1 MEEEKRKNPF
11 LNDKFAKISQNA
23 VELLGLQERM
33 LYLSKSMKKPTT
45 IFNANIY
52 NSKADKIWYG
62 DLEIEKDREALI
74 ELSNREGTLYILWE
88 MDGRFLQE
96 PPTIACIRYKA
107 IVTIENRI
115 VITYSHEFQ
124 KYVDFVTR
132 SQIQK
137 NKPVKNRPGCKKRR
151 RS

>member
-1 MEEEKRKNPF
+1 MEEEKSRNPF

-74 ELSNREGTLYILWE
+74 ELSNREGSLYILWE

-96 PPTIACIRYKA
+96 LPTIAYLRYKA
-107 IVTIENRI
+107 IVTVENRA
-115 VITYSHEFQ
+115 ITYSPEFQ
-124 KYVDFVTR
+124 KYVDFVT
-132 SQIQK
+132 SCQK
-137 NKPVKNRPGCKKRR
+137 KKKKPGRLKRR
-151 RS
+151 LSWLKRK